1 MIYHN
6 MSFHKL
12 VMVKQKRRRKQENI
26 LCTYTNFSSKSN
38 FRTLTL
44 KIQTFSQ

>member
-12 VMVKQKRRRKQENI
+12 VMVKQKIKNK
-26 LCTYTNFSSKSN
+26 YFDVP
-38 FRTLTL
+38 
-44 KIQTFSQ
+44 IQTSLISQISGL

>member
-12 VMVKQKRRRKQENI
+12 VMVKQKEEENKK
-26 LCTYTNFSSKSN
+26 TFYVP
-38 FRTLTL
+38 
-44 KIQTFSQ
+44 IQTSLVSQTSGL